1 MVTWELGEAAGP
13 PIYPDLVTPDPAG
26 LFISRDVMADGKQ
39 HYLLKFDNTIANYG
53 GRLEITANLAVNRDI
68 YQAVYDEL
76 VGGNRVLNRRVGSDL
91 IFHPQHNHFHF
102 ADFGSYVV
110 LKKNNAGRYQPTTKR
125 GTKTS
130 FCIIDYVRMSSG
142 AVIDPEYAYCNDRIQ
157 GLSHGWGDLYYSSLP
172 EQWVDLGTTMLPEG
186 DYALQST
193 ANPAFKIYES
203 DYSNNVGTTYFTIRN
218 GEMTSASQ
226 SPSCSVSPNS
236 AKVGDTVNLSCTRL
250 DQNVEVDVR
259 WGSTSGPVIA
269 TAVTDPEYKMLT
281 SFQIPPGEL
290 GAHPIFVLPAFD
302 SGVFGTTITILPSV
316 SVESASTVAGSSI
329 RVIATGYSGFE
340 SVAISIGGVSAGN
353 LAADVNGVAT
363 GEVTTPSLG
372 NGPHALVATGGTSGA
387 SASTSVQIGAKLV
400 LDPGTASQQQS
411 VQVGLQGF
419 AADETVEVSIAGTVL
434 LSTVVNENGESS
446 PGAANAFVVPDT
458 LPPGETLVRAR
469 GTRSGVS
476 TESPLLV
483 LAANEPSPTASAS
496 ATATPTGFRDRYS
509 DSIADIDTQ
518 GNSDNHTDTETE
530 GAFGWRHRLSRWLS
544 QSTQRSGHQLSGPR
558 TPDVGDSASCY
569 RTWPAI

>member
-1 MVTWELGEAAGP
+1 MAAWEFGEAAGP

-53 GRLEITANLAVNRDI
+53 GRLEITANLAVSRDI

-172 EQWVDLGTTMLPEG
+172 EQWVDLGTTMLPDG

-218 GEMTSASQ
+218 GAMVSASQ
-226 SPSCSVSPNS
+226 SPSCSVSPSS

-281 SFQIPPGEL
+281 TFQIPPGEL
-290 GAHPIFVLPAFD
+290 GAHPIFVLPAYD

-316 SVESASTVAGSSI
+316 GVESAATTVLVPAV

-340 SVAISIGGVSAGN
+340 SVAITIGGVSVGS
-353 LAADVNGVAT
+353 LAADVNGVAS

-400 LDPGTASQQQS
+400 LDPGTAAQQQS

-419 AADETVEVSIAGTVL
+419 APGETVDVSIAGTVL
-434 LSTVVNENGESS
+434 LSVGGGRKRCGVTRRRKRLRRSRHRSS
-446 PGAANAFVVPDT
+446 RGDTAVRSTRNQVQRCQPSHCCLFLRRTNPLQRRLPLPQLLPLVPRPLQRPRSLTST
-458 LPPGETLVRAR
+458 LRA
-469 GTRSGVS
+469 
-476 TESPLLV
+476 
-483 LAANEPSPTASAS
+483 
-496 ATATPTGFRDRYS
+496 TGHTD
-509 DSIADIDTQ
+509 
-518 GNSDNHTDTETE
+518 TDTETE
-530 GAFGWRHRLSRWLS
+530 GAFGW
-544 QSTQRSGHQLSGPR
+544 
-558 TPDVGDSASCY
+558 
-569 RTWPAI
+569 